1 MGMTG
6 DEIDALTIADV
17 RRIAERASVALEQLR
32 QVQSLMG
39 GVGRAAPSTAPADAV
54 AGHVAPSPAP
64 AAHAEPFP
72 CPTCR
77 RTAPERPGEATQPQE
92 CLTCGSHLPLIGAPG
107 VRMTNKGP
115 MLVDVEARRALMGTP
130 AFDDKGNPT

>member
-1 MGMTG
+1 MTD

-32 QVQSLMG
+32 QVQSLLG
-39 GVGRAAPSTAPADAV
+39 GVARPFSV
-54 AGHVAPSPAP
+54 AGYVAPSPAATAP
-64 AAHAEPFP
+64 AEPFP
-72 CPTCR
+72 CPACR
-77 RTAPERPGEATQPQE
+77 RTAPEHPGEATQPQE
-92 CLTCGSHLPLIGAPG
+92 CLTCGSHLPLAGAPG

-115 MLVDVEARRALMGTP
+115 MVVDVEARRALMGTP